1 MPFRLDIE
9 VERRGEAELVQQTV
23 GESEVLARTRA
34 VVLLALVREV
44 RGHVAEAHERH
55 AVPGAVVTIAAEP
68 VGGVQHE
75 VDMREH
81 IGPGLLGVE
90 RIVVVEPAA
99 PATARGHRPQDA
111 PISTA
116 RSCPRIR
123 CGRRTCRGSCRSKGP
138 CRLRH
143 RPRFP
148 SCPRIRWKRSRT
160 RLGLFGGF
168 LRPGGGYK
176 RQEQDRRI
184 DFFHNRFIIKY
195 VILLS
200 ANSVLICPK
209 TRKAANRRQ
218 KRPET
223 NISGLFTKTSLRAG
237 IIRTWNNRTTCT

>member
-1 MPFRLDIE
+1 
-9 VERRGEAELVQQTV
+9 
-23 GESEVLARTRA
+23 
-34 VVLLALVREV
+34 
-44 RGHVAEAHERH
+44 
-55 AVPGAVVTIAAEP
+55 
-68 VGGVQHE
+68 
-75 VDMREH
+75 MREH

-99 PATARGHRPQDA
+99 LQLRADTGHGMHPFQQREVALESDAVAELTVVRAVRKGRAGSGSDRDFPVVPESVGNEAGPARP
-111 PISTA
+111 
-116 RSCPRIR
+116 
-123 CGRRTCRGSCRSKGP
+123 
-138 CRLRH
+138 LR
-143 RPRFP
+143 
-148 SCPRIRWKRSRT
+148 
-160 RLGLFGGF
+160 GF
-168 LRPGGGYK
+168 LRPGGGYE

-237 IIRTWNNRTTCT
+237 IIRTWNSRTTCT